1 MENNM
6 NNHAGMEERGN
17 SGHNKSRH
25 FNKNKKRF
33 DKNHMSD
40 NARSNDRDNERAND
54 KKGGENF
61 HKNNHKKNGEF
72 RHKNHGDSFKRFKK
86 FILLFLVICVN
97 INCRLLEGCENK

>member
-1 MENNM
+1 M

-40 NARSNDRDNERAND
+40 NARSNDR
-54 KKGGENF
+54 ENF
-61 HKNNHKKNGEF
+61 
-72 RHKNHGDSFKRFKK
+72 FK
-86 FILLFLVICVN
+86 ILTSLSHN
-97 INCRLLEGCENK
+97 I